1 MIGKISICMTIYF
14 ISFVNISVGQSNFE
28 IELLFEIGTQND
40 QRYMFE
46 SPNLLEVD
54 SKGNIFVVDNQG
66 FEVRVFDKSGIFK
79 HVIGEKGRGP
89 GDFLKISSL
98 NVIEDDSLIIFD
110 DMNQRFSKIVGQ
122 RFISFFPVENLSMG
136 FLDVERILENRNKY
150 LVLMNSSRIKGKQDI
165 LFVTDRSF
173 SKIEENHGEKLNLWN
188 IEDEF
193 TQVHSKAQD
202 ALYTLST
209 NGILFATPKYYE
221 NYISRIDLRSVVGTK
236 FFTDTKSNYESYK
249 VYPEEDFDKKIP
261 NKVLINRRENKFVIQ
276 AINRSLGLFYEDGFV
291 LQFFIQKIDEI
302 HSGLFLNYFSE
313 KGKFLK
319 SRKVKQFDSHPVNT
333 YKVLNYSKGKLFV
346 TDGTVIRVYKFE
358 H

>member
-1 MIGKISICMTIYF
+1 
-14 ISFVNISVGQSNFE
+14 
-28 IELLFEIGTQND
+28 
-40 QRYMFE
+40 
-46 SPNLLEVD
+46 
-54 SKGNIFVVDNQG
+54 
-66 FEVRVFDKSGIFK
+66 
-79 HVIGEKGRGP
+79 
-89 GDFLKISSL
+89 
-98 NVIEDDSLIIFD
+98 
-110 DMNQRFSKIVGQ
+110 MNQRFSKIVGQ

-313 KGKFLK
+313 KGEVFE
-319 SRKVKQFDSHPVNT
+319 VK
-333 YKVLNYSKGKLFV
+333 KG
-346 TDGTVIRVYKFE
+346 
-358 H
+358 